1 VTASDRPSGS
11 EGVNRPPGATPLYLE
26 DLEVGRVFTAGPI
39 TVTEEEIVEF
49 ARRYDPQPFHLDR
62 EAAARHP
69 IFQGL
74 AASGWHTAALM
85 MSMVAQALKDL
96 PWGVVG
102 SGGELQW
109 TRPVRP
115 GDTLRLE
122 VTVMEVSPSRSRP
135 DRGTALMRNRVL
147 NGAGEVVTEFSPRI
161 IVQRRVG

>member
-1 VTASDRPSGS
+1 M
-11 EGVNRPPGATPLYLE
+11 YLE
-26 DLEVGRVFTAGPI
+26 DLAVGRVFAAGPI
-39 TVTEEEIVEF
+39 TVTEEEIVDF
-49 ARRYDPQPFHLDR
+49 ARRWDPQPFHLDH
-62 EAAARHP
+62 AAAKAHP

-85 MSMVAQALKDL
+85 MSMVAKALEGL

-115 GDTLRLE
+115 GDMLRLE
-122 VTVMEVSPSRSRP
+122 VEVMEVTPSRSKP

-147 NGAGEVVTEFSPRI
+147 NGAGEVVTEFTPRI
-161 IVQRRVG
+161 IVQRRPGA

>member
-1 VTASDRPSGS
+1 MSAPI
-11 EGVNRPPGATPLYLE
+11 YLE
-26 DLEVGRVFTAGPI
+26 DLAAGRVFTAGPV
-39 TVTEEEIVEF
+39 TVTEEEILEF

-69 IFQGL
+69 VFRGL

-109 TRPVRP
+109 VRPVRP
-115 GDTLRLE
+115 GDVLRLE
-122 VTVMEVSPSRSRP
+122 VEVLEVTPSRSRA
-135 DRGTALMRNRVL
+135 DRGTALMRNRVI
-147 NGAGEVVTEFSPRI
+147 NQAGEVVQEFTPRI
-161 IVQRRVG
+161 IVPRRPA